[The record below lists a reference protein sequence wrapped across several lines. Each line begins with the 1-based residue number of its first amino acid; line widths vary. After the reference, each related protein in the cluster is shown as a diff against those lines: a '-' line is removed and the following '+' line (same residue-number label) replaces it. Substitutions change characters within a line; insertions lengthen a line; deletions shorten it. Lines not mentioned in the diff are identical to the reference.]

1 VFAGISIQPSE
12 IVRPWLI
19 VSFAAL
25 AAHYKRVD
33 WRYLV
38 SSIIVL
44 GIPVGILLLQPDL
57 GSAILLSLGWLGVS
71 LAMKPSVKQIG
82 VGIMASLIVL
92 PLIWLTLQPY
102 QKSRITGFINPHS
115 DPQGIGYNVLQSQL
129 AVGSGQLLGRGLGRG
144 PQSHLQ
150 FLPERHTDFIFASL
164 AEELGFVGSMVTLA
178 IYGWLFAFL
187 VLAQRLASDQFATYT
202 LSGIFISLF
211 GQFFIN
217 VGMNLGL
224 MPVTG
229 VTLPLLSYGGSS
241 IIATCMTLGLVNAMV
256 MQRTSSEATMRIR

>member
-1 VFAGISIQPSE
+1 
-12 IVRPWLI
+12 
-19 VSFAAL
+19 
-25 AAHYKRVD
+25 
-33 WRYLV
+33 
-38 SSIIVL
+38 
-44 GIPVGILLLQPDL
+44 
-57 GSAILLSLGWLGVS
+57 
-71 LAMKPSVKQIG
+71 
-82 VGIMASLIVL
+82 
-92 PLIWLTLQPY
+92 
-102 QKSRITGFINPHS
+102 
-115 DPQGIGYNVLQSQL
+115 
-129 AVGSGQLLGRGLGRG
+129 
-144 PQSHLQ
+144 
-150 FLPERHTDFIFASL
+150 
-164 AEELGFVGSMVTLA
+164 
-178 IYGWLFAFL
+178 L